1 MLRLLALTL
10 VAASAASA
18 QTVPFRPLAVGNS
31 WAYILRAVS
40 TPTPTCSLPAE
51 PTGSVVLSVVRD
63 TTLSGAEAR
72 VVRCLELDAFAR
84 FVSLSETVVTA
95 AFGPVH
101 MGESACTPL
110 LTGTAPNGS
119 PPGAYPVD
127 IGGRETVMNALAF
140 YVFSANGSGAT
151 FGRTEELYGD
161 RVGLYERQREYSR
174 GLPPASC
181 SKTAATLLAATVD
194 GETFGVVVAGED
206 GPAAERTLR
215 AYPTPARTRVT
226 VEAGAASAV
235 EVSDALGRRVAT
247 GDAAPGQPLLL
258 DVSAWPPGVYLARTV
273 GGPLQTVRI
282 VVAR

>member
-1 MLRLLALTL
+1 MLRLLALAL

-31 WAYILRAVS
+31 WTYMLRAVS
-40 TPTPTCSLPAE
+40 TQTPTCSLPAE

-84 FVSLSETVVTA
+84 VVSLSETVVTA
-95 AFGPVH
+95 AFGPVR

-110 LTGTAPNGS
+110 LTGAAPNGS
-119 PPGAYPVD
+119 PPGAYPVS
-127 IGGRETVMNALAF
+127 IGGREVVMNALAF
-140 YVFSANGSGAT
+140 YVFSGNGSGAT
-151 FGRTEELYGD
+151 LGRTEERYGD
-161 RVGLYERQREYSR
+161 RVGLYERQQEYSR

-181 SKTAATLLAATVD
+181 SKTAATLVAATIA
-194 GETFGVVVAGED
+194 GETFGVVAGED
-206 GPAAERTLR
+206 GPAAERTLW
-215 AYPTPARTRVT
+215 AYPTPARARVT
-226 VEAGAASAV
+226 VEAGTASAV